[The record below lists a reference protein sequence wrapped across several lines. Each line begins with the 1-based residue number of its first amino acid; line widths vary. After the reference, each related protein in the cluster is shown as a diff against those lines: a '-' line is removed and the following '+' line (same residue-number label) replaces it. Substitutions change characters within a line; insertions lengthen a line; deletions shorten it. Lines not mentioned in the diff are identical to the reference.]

1 MPNFLVKQADMLVCF
16 LGRHRGEMLVKVAKA
31 AGARGGTLAL
41 GQSLANSRL
50 LQALSLADIQQDVL
64 FMLMGAEKDRV
75 LRAIREAA
83 RKEPRRLAG
92 TALLV
97 RVPELFLNT
106 NSITQRF
113 LARGTADAVEVSGG
127 GGGPGQAARGGGG
140 LDLSVPAGP
149 LRSGSFDADLR
160 EPPLGAGEIQEAR
173 KEVMEAEYKLITV
186 IVNAGCADDAMA
198 AARKAGATGG
208 TIFNARGTGTPDD
221 VKFFGITLVP
231 EKEMLMIVA
240 RREHARGIVEAIGK
254 IPALSKP
261 GAGIVFNLD
270 VPEFFLLGSQTTWS
284 EPNAT

>member
-1 MPNFLVKQADMLVCF
+1 MPNFLVKQADMLICF
-16 LGRHRGEMLVKVAKA
+16 LGRHRGQQLVEVAKA

-41 GQSLANSRL
+41 GQGLANSRL

-64 FMLMGAEKDRV
+64 FMVMGSEKERV

-83 RKEPRRLAG
+83 AREPRRLAG
-92 TALLV
+92 SALLV

-113 LARGTADAVEVSGG
+113 LAKGTLDAAGSKPAAKAGAGIDVSVNAGSVTT
-127 GGGPGQAARGGGG
+127 G
-140 LDLSVPAGP
+140 LPASSP
-149 LRSGSFDADLR
+149 A
-160 EPPLGAGEIQEAR
+160 AGEILAAR
-173 KEVMEAEYKLITV
+173 KEVMEAEYKLITL
-186 IVNAGCADDAMA
+186 IVNSGCADDAMV

-208 TIFNARGTGTPDD
+208 TILNARGTGTPDD

-254 IPALSKP
+254 IPALAKP

-270 VPEFFLLGSQTTWS
+270 VPEFFLLGQQTTWV
-284 EPNAT
+284 EPSAT